1 MVTFNQIILSK
12 ETQSVVKSLAR
23 RIAGKRKDLVDDLVQ
38 DSYLL
43 LYKAAESYD
52 SKRGVPFGGYAHVAL
67 KHELPRVAKSMTQVL
82 SADEQ
87 VAVESLDE
95 PEGYEAARY
104 VLDCNLTPSERYELA
119 DSCRAIRKAVKLLPR
134 TERIAVSLYFGLDGF
149 YERPYSSIAEELD
162 CSVEGARK
170 AVDRGVNKLR
180 VWFGGQDYELCA

>member
-1 MVTFNQIILSK
+1 MAQNIFTAENEKL
-12 ETQSVVKSLAR
+12 VKSLSR
-23 RIAGKRKDLVDDLVQ
+23 RVAGKHKDLVDDLVHEG
-38 DSYLL
+38 YLA
-43 LYKAAESYD
+43 LYRAAESYD
-52 SKRGVPFGGYAHVAL
+52 SQYGVPLWGYAYKNLGYDLL
-67 KHELPRVAKSMTQVL
+67 KSAKRITQVL

-87 VAVESLDE
+87 VAVKSLDE

-104 VLDCNLTPSERYELA
+104 VLDCNLTPSERYELE
-119 DSCRAIRKAVKLLPR
+119 DTCKAIRKAVKLLPR

-180 VWFGGQDYELCA
+180 VWFGGPDYPLCA